1 MASYDAIRTLGEA
14 VLELMRERCPLAEL
28 ELGAS
33 AAFKLASY
41 ASLAGPG
48 VPVDGF
54 HLCLWRTAVS
64 GMPRHLPP
72 RRRPDG
78 TLMRPPLPLD
88 LHYLLL
94 PVAGD
99 AAKQAR
105 MLGWAL
111 RFMHDLP
118 TLSGAVINR
127 YAPGGGAFGDD
138 ETVEFIADALPVA
151 DQLSLWDRLK
161 TGFQPGMT
169 YIARMVLIESAE
181 PEPVGTLVQRRLFD
195 LGRTEGAT

>member
-1 MASYDAIRTLGEA
+1 MEA
-14 VLELMRERCPLAEL
+14 L
-28 ELGAS
+28 ELGPES
-33 AAFKLASY
+33 EFKLASF
-41 ASLAGPG
+41 ASLSGSAKLP
-48 VPVDGF
+48 DGF
-54 HLCLWRTAVS
+54 RLCLWRVAIS

-72 RRRPDG
+72 RRRADG
-78 TLMRPPLPLD
+78 TLMRSPLPVD

-94 PVAGD
+94 PVATD

-127 YAPGGGAFGDD
+127 HAPGGDAFGEQ

-151 DQLSLWDRLK
+151 DQLTLWDRLK
-161 TGFQPGMT
+161 SGFQPCMT
-169 YIARMVLIESAE
+169 YVARMVLIDSDQ
-181 PEPVGTLVQRRLFD
+181 PEPAHKLVRTREFD
-195 LGRTEGAT
+195 IGCRSGDS